1 MVIVLAAVVAWSL
14 PVAAG
19 WIAWQTARRSLRLL
33 REGERT
39 AGQVVV
45 KGSRVI
51 TIEYSVGGRS
61 HRVETSWWYLDTPMG
76 GAVPIVYLASAPD
89 RGCVAHWTDL
99 WMPVFLW
106 TVPAVFFA
114 ILDIWY

>member
-1 MVIVLAAVVAWSL
+1 MVVILVALVAWAL
-14 PVAAG
+14 PVGFAWG
-19 WIAWQTARRSLRLL
+19 AWQCARGSLTLI
-33 REGERT
+33 REGVRT
-39 AGQVVV
+39 TGPVVV
-45 KGSRVI
+45 KGTRVI